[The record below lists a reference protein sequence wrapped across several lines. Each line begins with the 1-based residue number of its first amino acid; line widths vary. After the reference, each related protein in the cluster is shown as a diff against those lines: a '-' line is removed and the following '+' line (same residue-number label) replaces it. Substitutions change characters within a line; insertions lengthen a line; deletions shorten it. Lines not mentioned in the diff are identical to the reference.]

1 MKQFGLSKKE
11 RIKSKQEFELLYTS
25 GVSINAR
32 GQKLK
37 AIYFVEETNESGIKA
52 AFVVYKKAGKAVWRN
67 RIKRLLRVSYRLN
80 KNILL
85 DSCKEKNVSL
95 LVAFAVKSLNE
106 KNNKIIKLPEVLP
119 DVVDLMEQIKARL

>member
-1 MKQFGLSKKE
+1 LKQFGLSKKE

-25 GVSINAR
+25 GTTINVR
-32 GQKLK
+32 SQKLK
-37 AIYFVEETNESGIKA
+37 AIFFVEETNESGVKA

-80 KNILL
+80 KKILL
-85 DSCKEKNVSL
+85 DTCTDKKLSL

-106 KNNKIIKLPEVLP
+106 RNNKIINLPEVLP
-119 DVVDLMEQIKARL
+119 DVVDLMEQIKSRL

>member
-25 GVSINAR
+25 GTTINSR
-32 GQKLK
+32 SQKLK
-37 AIYFVEETNESGIKA
+37 AIFFVEETNESGVKA

-80 KNILL
+80 KSILL
-85 DSCKEKNVSL
+85 DVCNEKNISL

-106 KNNKIIKLPEVLP
+106 KNNNTIKLSEILP
-119 DVVDLMEQIKARL
+119 DVVSLMEQIKARL

>member
-1 MKQFGLSKKE
+1 LKQFGLSKKE

-25 GVSINAR
+25 GTTINAR
-32 GQKLK
+32 SQKLK
-37 AIYFVEETNESGIKA
+37 AIFFVEETNESGVKA

-80 KNILL
+80 KSILL
-85 DSCKEKNVSL
+85 DICNEKNISL

-106 KNNKIIKLPEVLP
+106 KNNNTIKLSEILP
-119 DVVDLMEQIKARL
+119 DVVSLMEQIKARL

>member
-1 MKQFGLSKKE
+1 LKQFGLSKKE

-25 GVSINAR
+25 GTTINAR
-32 GQKLK
+32 SQKLK
-37 AIYFVEETNESGIKA
+37 AIFFVEETNESGVKA

-80 KNILL
+80 KSILL
-85 DSCKEKNVSL
+85 DVCNEKNISL

-106 KNNKIIKLPEVLP
+106 KNNNTIKLSEILP
-119 DVVDLMEQIKARL
+119 DVVSLMEQIKARL

>member
-25 GVSINAR
+25 GTTINAR
-32 GQKLK
+32 SQKLK
-37 AIYFVEETNESGIKA
+37 AIFFVEETNESGVKA

-80 KNILL
+80 KSILL
-85 DSCKEKNVSL
+85 DVCNEKNISL
-95 LVAFAVKSLNE
+95 IVAFAVKSLNE
-106 KNNKIIKLPEVLP
+106 KNNNTIKLSEILP
-119 DVVDLMEQIKARL
+119 DVVSLMEQIKARL